1 MPLLLLLFILSAN
14 SSCGQGQAPPKDF
27 AYPPSRTIIVVDHPI
42 EADSLRGTVVGPD
55 GSPLA
60 DVLVEIIGK
69 DDRRVGA
76 VLTTRTGAFSFK
88 NKPAGQYVLRV
99 SKPGFDTMLFHIV
112 VHKRLKKALLLQLEP
127 SQ

>member
-14 SSCGQGQAPPKDF
+14 SSCIQGQAPPNDF
-27 AYPPSRTIIVVDHPI
+27 AYPPSRTTIVVDQPI
-42 EADSLRGTVVGPD
+42 EAGSLRGTVVGPD
-55 GSPLA
+55 GFPLA

-69 DDRRVGA
+69 DEKRVGA
-76 VLTTRTGAFSFK
+76 VLTTSTGTFSFK
-88 NKPAGQYVLRV
+88 SKPAGQYVLRV

-112 VHKRLKKALLLQLEP
+112 VDKRLKKTLLLQLEL